1 MLQAILLS
9 SSLLL
14 VLGVCASL
22 FWLAAARVREAV
34 PAQTPDAD
42 A

>member
-1 MLQAILLS
+1 MLQAILVT

-14 VLGVCASL
+14 VLGMCASL

-34 PAQTPDAD
+34 PAQAPEQDV
-42 A
+42 